1 MKKFNLIEGAI
12 RRNYYLY
19 IFLRKLAP
27 FICRFIPLEDGFN
40 FLKYV
45 KPLNRNFVALD
56 IGANDGTSIRMI
68 QKYHSG
74 TVIESFDPITK
85 PKFKLKNVNFHPLG
99 LSNQDQYLELFSP
112 LVKGKLFSQYSSI
125 YKEKI
130 IYQITSDMKLNK
142 SEVKLQKNL
151 ITLKKLDNFEFK
163 PFFIKID
170 VEGAELTV
178 LEGSELTIRKNLP
191 VLLIEIQ
198 NNEIYEKIS
207 IYFGKMNYFCVDPKN
222 YFSSDKSKKSLNK
235 NIEGFDPSTNN
246 YIWVPAVISPTWTV
260 NK

>member
-27 FICRFIPLEDGFN
+27 FICRFVPLEDGFN
-40 FLKYV
+40 FLKNV
-45 KPLNRNFVALD
+45 QPLNQNFVALD
-56 IGANDGTSIRMI
+56 VGANDGTSIRMI
-68 QKYHSG
+68 HKYHPG
-74 TVIESFDPITK
+74 TLIESFDPITK
-85 PKFKLKNVNFHPLG
+85 PKFKLKNVNFHLLG
-99 LSNQDQYLELFSP
+99 LSNQDQDLELFSP
-112 LVKGKLFSQYSSI
+112 LIKGKLFSQYSSL

-130 IYQITSDMKLNK
+130 IYQITSDMKLSE

-151 ITLKKLDNFEFK
+151 ITLKKLDNFDFQ

-170 VEGAELTV
+170 VEGAELKV
-178 LEGSELTIRKNLP
+178 LEGSESIIRKNLP

-207 IYFGKMNYFCVDPKN
+207 NYLGKMNYFCVDPN
-222 YFSSDKSKKSLNK
+222 SYFSSDRSRRTLNK
-235 NIEGFDPSTNN
+235 NLDGFDLSTNN
-246 YIWVPAVISPTWTV
+246 YIWVSAGISPTWTV